1 MSAPSF
7 VDALTQQVDQRPD
20 STALWVEAPRA
31 SPTSI
36 SWRSLATAVVRVS
49 RLLEQRFARDPRRP
63 RRIGHASDNSVVD
76 VVIALASVVCHAVE
90 IPLDRRLNRSE
101 IERRF
106 QRVGG
111 HWFDERARQSIDAE
125 MATATEQPASRED
138 LLKVFASRGEQV
150 AWLDDP
156 SLILWTSGTTGTPQG
171 VTLSQR
177 CLVGNAAAK
186 LRAVPQNQSDRR
198 LTLLPLSHAYA
209 RTCDFGTWLLSG
221 CELGLTLGY
230 DAFCHLAPQ
239 LQPTLVNCV
248 PAVAY
253 RLLKETPSGLQKLR
267 LLGCGGAPIS
277 QQAFEAWKDRGVTVI
292 QGYGLTESG
301 PVICSATPENAAPGV
316 VGDFVDGWES
326 RILDGELSV
335 RGPHTMLH
343 YWNDESATWNKID
356 PDGWLATGDLV
367 ERDEA
372 TQQIR
377 ILGRADDVIV
387 LDSGIKLSPLAI
399 EREIER
405 IAGIEHAML
414 LDRKGLQLWVDLAT
428 EANFETVQ
436 QTIDDLLGR
445 SKDLKTCSVHPFV
458 PRLAMSTGELTAKG
472 TIRREQIVRNRWS
485 N

>member
-7 VDALTQQVDQRPD
+7 VDALTHQVDQRPD
-20 STALWVEAPRA
+20 ATALWVEGSGA

-36 SWRSLATAVVRVS
+36 SWRSLATAVVRTS
-49 RLLEQRFARDPRRP
+49 FLLEQRFARDPRQP

-76 VVIALASVVCHAVE
+76 VAIALASIACHAVE
-90 IPLDRRLNRSE
+90 IPIDKRIGRSE

-106 QRVGG
+106 RRVGG
-111 HWFDERARQSIDAE
+111 HWLDARDRQSIETEIAS
-125 MATATEQPASRED
+125 ATKQPTSRAD
-138 LLKVFASRGEQV
+138 LLKVFTARADQPG
-150 AWLDDP
+150 WLDEP

-186 LRAVPQNQSDRR
+186 LSAVPQSQSDRR

-230 DAFCHLAPQ
+230 DAFRRLARQ
-239 LQPTLVNCV
+239 LHPTLVNCV
-248 PAVAY
+248 PAIAY
-253 RLLKETPSGLQKLR
+253 RLLQENPSGLQNLR

-377 ILGRADDVIV
+377 ILGRVDDVIV
-387 LDSGIKLSPLAI
+387 LDSGIKISPSAI
-399 EREIER
+399 EREVER

-414 LDRKGLQLWVDLAT
+414 LGRNGLQLWIDLA
-428 EANFETVQ
+428 ADADVETVH
-436 QTIDDLLGR
+436 QTIDELLSR
-445 SKDLKTCSVHPFV
+445 SKELKACSVQQFA
-458 PRLAMSTGELTAKG
+458 PRLAMSSGELTAKG

-485 N
+485 D